1 VVRPHADRLE
11 KRFLERLGKMKFTA
25 LQSRALAELTVGAA
39 ARILAGRSGPADFFE
54 SVEYHSQRLAKLNVA
69 PASVVAALGEYDQL
83 LAQVLRKLPAAD
95 LKNYQWVRDQLHFC
109 VMLTL
114 NNAYYHVRE
123 AETQAFYEMFWAEVE
138 SRRLDELLGKFLE
151 ILARF

>member
-1 VVRPHADRLE
+1 VLAEAADVLSDQLGVLLKRLAVVVRPHADRLE

-25 LQSRALAELTVGAA
+25 LQSRALAELTAGAA

-83 LAQVLRKLPAAD
+83 LAQVSASCRPPI
-95 LKNYQWVRDQLHFC
+95 LKTISGSAISFTSASC
-109 VMLTL
+109 
-114 NNAYYHVRE
+114 
-123 AETQAFYEMFWAEVE
+123 
-138 SRRLDELLGKFLE
+138 
-151 ILARF
+151 